1 MRYRFK
7 LEGQEAGLDIV
18 ARQPLGILVNEA
30 RHVVEPHEAA
40 PGGFDISID
49 GRRHQGFLYAFGH
62 EVHIRLNGRTLILQR
77 TDHEDEAGDAKA
89 AQNELRAEMPGT
101 VIQLHARVG
110 DSVAEGAAILT
121 IESMKLQMTL
131 SAPRDT
137 QIAELAV
144 AENQTF
150 DRGAMLVRFA
160 AAEPTS

>member
-7 LEGQEAGLDIV
+7 LEGQEAGLDI
-18 ARQPLGILVNEA
+18 AGRSPLGILVNETLH
-30 RHVVEPHEAA
+30 RVGQHEAA
-40 PGGFDISID
+40 PGEFDLVID
-49 GRRHQGFLYAFGH
+49 GRRHRGFIYVFGH
-62 EVHIRLNGRTLILQR
+62 EAHVRLNGRNFILQR

-89 AQNELRAEMPGT
+89 ARNELRAEMPGT
-101 VIQLHARVG
+101 VIQLHARAG
-110 DSVAEGAAILT
+110 DAVAEGQSILT

-137 QIAELAV
+137 RIAELAV

-160 AAEPTS
+160 APEAEN